1 MKRKPSGQYY
11 IPIEAIEVED
21 GLDARPSSA
30 GQSGGSQGLS
40 RQAEVASES
49 IEELADSGQALE
61 ADAVAG
67 VEDAADHPEEPARSH
82 SDFRRLFASFTEN
95 GKGD

>member
-1 MKRKPSGQYY
+1 MKQRRPPGPDG
-11 IPIEAIEVED
+11 IPIEESDD
-21 GLDARPSSA
+21 GRDASPLSA

-40 RQAEVASES
+40 RQAGVASES

-67 VEDAADHPEEPARSH
+67 IEDAADHPERPARTH
-82 SDFRRLFASFTEN
+82 SDYRRLIATLIEDDN
-95 GKGD
+95 KD

>member
-1 MKRKPSGQYY
+1 MKRRPSG
-11 IPIEAIEVED
+11 ED
-21 GLDARPSSA
+21 GIRIEEIDDGRDASPSNA

-67 VEDAADHPEEPARSH
+67 VEDAADHPEEPARTH
-82 SDFRRLFASFTEN
+82 SDYRRLVAPFIE
-95 GKGD
+95 DED

>member
-1 MKRKPSGQYY
+1 MKRRLLGLDG
-11 IPIEAIEVED
+11 IPIEEI
-21 GLDARPSSA
+21 LDAGDSSA

-49 IEELADSGQALE
+49 IEELADSGQAFE

-67 VEDAADHPEEPARSH
+67 VEDAADHPEKPVRTH
-82 SDFRRLFASFTEN
+82 SDYRRPVTTFTE
-95 GKGD
+95 DDQQD

>member
-1 MKRKPSGQYY
+1 MKRRALAQGDIS
-11 IPIEAIEVED
+11 IEEIEE
-21 GLDARPSSA
+21 GLDAGDSSA

-49 IEELADSGQALE
+49 IEELADSGQAFE

-67 VEDAADHPEEPARSH
+67 VEDAADHPEKPTRTH
-82 SDFRRLFASFTEN
+82 SDYRRLTVTFTE
-95 GKGD
+95 DEE

>member
-1 MKRKPSGQYY
+1 MKRRPSRQND
-11 IPIEAIEVED
+11 IPIEEMGVED

-82 SDFRRLFASFTEN
+82 SDFRRLVTSFTEDDN
-95 GKGD
+95 EA